1 MVLAVWK
8 YLQMTNILMLK
19 DFYYYNFPR
28 KSIPGNVLA
37 LGLHLT
43 VLGAGLGPDGP
54 CCPETSSND
63 Q

>member
-8 YLQMTNILMLK
+8 HLQMTNIFMLE
-19 DFYYYNFPR
+19 DNFPR